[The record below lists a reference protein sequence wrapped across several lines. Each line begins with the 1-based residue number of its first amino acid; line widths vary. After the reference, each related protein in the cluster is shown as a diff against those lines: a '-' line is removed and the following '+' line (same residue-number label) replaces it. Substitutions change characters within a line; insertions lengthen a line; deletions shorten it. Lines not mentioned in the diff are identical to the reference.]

1 LSHAATLQKT
11 IGGCGIVNVKTIVG
25 ENGIPESCATVRHG
39 SLVTFL
45 HAFAMTAMGF
55 SPLN

>member
-1 LSHAATLQKT
+1 LQNT
-11 IGGCGIVNVKTIVG
+11 IGGCGIVNAKTIVG